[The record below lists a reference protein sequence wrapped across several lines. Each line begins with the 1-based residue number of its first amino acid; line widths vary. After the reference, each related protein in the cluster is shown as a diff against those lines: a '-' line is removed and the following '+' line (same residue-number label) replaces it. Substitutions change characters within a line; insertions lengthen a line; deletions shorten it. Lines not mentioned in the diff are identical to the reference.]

1 MSKKWIIHGTEY
13 YEKDTQFKVNAPTEE
28 LAIVAAEA
36 IVSAKARRDKKRG
49 SFSLDW
55 AELVYLENSRFDTE
69 ADTKRIHADLLKLI
83 SAKTKIK
90 EEEEEDTV
98 AYDF

>member
-1 MSKKWIIHGTEY
+1 MSKKWIVHGTEY

-55 AELVYLENSRFDTE
+55 AELIDLENSRFDTE
-69 ADTKRIHADLLKLI
+69 EDTKRIHADLLKLI
-83 SAKTKIK
+83 SSKPKAK
-90 EEEEEDTV
+90 EEEKIQ
-98 AYDF
+98 